1 MIGLLV
7 RDTIALRR
15 AFDCKHDWKSINET
29 EEQCSHCLVIATPAG
44 KENLAKAAERFY
56 GRPRKARP

>member
-15 AFDCKHDWKSINET
+15 AYDCEHDWQRYNET
-29 EEQCSHCLVIATPAG
+29 EEQCNRCLVIVTPAG
-44 KENLAKAAERFY
+44 KENLAKATERFF